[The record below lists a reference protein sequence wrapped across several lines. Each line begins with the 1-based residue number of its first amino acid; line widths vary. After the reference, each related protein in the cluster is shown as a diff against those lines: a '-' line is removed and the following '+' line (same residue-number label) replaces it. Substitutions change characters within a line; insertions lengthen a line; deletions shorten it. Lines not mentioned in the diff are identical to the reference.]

1 MSLFDFLK
9 KKNACQLLADPG
21 DSASQKYRHF
31 REMLSK
37 NDSILDGL
45 AALEQAY
52 YGGEP
57 FTMDTVRRTCL
68 GIGED
73 TFCMIKSLNELS
85 QQRHQGLYQ
94 AFDRVLKL
102 ALKELEPKPGTQY
115 GPLVLS
121 LSAIGEKMGWAADFS
136 NRQVSPAANLNRA
149 REGDEL
155 EFLLGGKASKLAQ
168 VRNVVGLPTPDGFVL
183 TTAAFHLFMQSSGLA
198 SWIAEEL
205 APVTPLDL
213 PDLETRSLRIRDAV
227 LKASF
232 PEEIIREL
240 ATALQQLAATTK
252 ENVLLAVRSSAV
264 GEDGAASFAGQYESV
279 LNVSPENLEAACR
292 QVFASKY
299 NPRAILYRLRHGLDD
314 ADVPMAALVLGMV
327 QSRTSGVLYTVD
339 PAAKTAGSMRLDVV
353 EGLGEKLVSGE
364 ALPSVFLLSR
374 EKSVISSRPEE
385 PLLSDSQ
392 ILDLG
397 KTGLALEEYFRAPQD
412 VEWCIDAE
420 GQLFIVQSRPL
431 GADDAVT
438 ISAQPELSEE
448 ELANLQIILIGGVA
462 ASPGAA
468 CGEIV
473 IVEGTVPESIPEGC
487 ILVARNAAP
496 ELAALMDRAGGI
508 ITAMGGA
515 ASHLASVAREMR
527 IPALFGVTGCPDI
540 FSPGQIVTLDA
551 SGTRVLQ
558 GQVES
563 LLFAS
568 KTKSLLVDS
577 PMHRRLRAALDHIS
591 PLTLTDPQS
600 ANFVPEGCE
609 TIHDI
614 VRYTHEKAMREMF
627 GLCENAEGA
636 ANVARLKAQIPLSLY
651 CVDLGGGL
659 REFLTTCDD
668 IKPEDLRSVPMCAIW
683 RGFTHPGITWSG
695 AVAIDAR
702 SFMSLMASS
711 VTTEG
716 GGTPGGDSYALLGSD
731 YMNLSARF
739 GYHFANIDS
748 FCGDA
753 DAKNHIK
760 VRFAGGAGTFSGKCL
775 RVTFLAKVLARLG
788 FTVDTAGDVLDASL
802 KGAPRRQT
810 EETLDQLGRLM
821 AVSRLLDMAI
831 TGQSEIDAMAA
842 AFFRGDYDL
851 LGQRQEN
858 PLPEFHLAVGD
869 WECLT
874 DETGAMVARQDGTR
888 WVPGLS
894 MSFANFMGRLSGQ
907 RYQRF
912 LDNVEAYF
920 YFPLAVAK
928 GSDME
933 DGRTSLK
940 VKPTAG
946 AIDQAGGLAFAIR
959 TAGTYLVLRI
969 NALEN
974 NLMLFAFK
982 DGRRSELASVHLP
995 IETGQWRELAVEVRG
1010 NAVTGFVD
1018 GKPYIIHHFDYTPRG
1033 LVGLWSKADSVV
1045 EFTDL
1050 RRKDNRSELAFL
1062 SHVPAITKTG
1072 EVMDKTISPAQLR
1085 SRIESGED
1093 FLLLD
1098 LRKQEDFDADPV
1110 LLQGAVK
1117 LDPSKVSTWED
1128 LVAGKPNTVLYCA
1141 RGGGISQSIQKH
1153 FEQKGMTVPY
1163 LEGGLA
1169 AWKNLE

>member
-1 MSLFDFLK
+1 MSLFGFLK
-9 KKNACQLLADPG
+9 KKNACQLLADP
-21 DSASQKYRHF
+21 DDRTAVKYRHF
-31 REMLSK
+31 KALLEQ
-37 NDSILDGL
+37 NDAVLDAL
-45 AALEQAY
+45 AALEQTY
-52 YGGEP
+52 YGGEV
-57 FTMDTVRRTCL
+57 FTSGAARQTVQT
-68 GIGED
+68 IGEA
-73 TFCMIKSLNELS
+73 TACMVRSLGSLAPNRHAGLDAA
-85 QQRHQGLYQ
+85 QQRILAQALAALDSPVEMEGAPLVQGLETVAPENAQ
-94 AFDRVLKL
+94 
-102 ALKELEPKPGTQY
+102 
-115 GPLVLS
+115 
-121 LSAIGEKMGWAADFS
+121 
-136 NRQVSPAANLNRA
+136 QV
-149 REGDEL
+149 
-155 EFLLGGKASKLAQ
+155 GGKAGNLAR
-168 VRNVVGLPTPDGFVL
+168 VHNALKLPTPDGFVV
-183 TTAAFHLFMQSSGLA
+183 TTVGFRAFMRHAGLDEYA
-198 SWIAEEL
+198 RTEL
-205 APVTPLDL
+205 ETISPLNLPELENRCKRIRQAILEADL
-213 PDLETRSLRIRDAV
+213 PGVLLTALDGALETLQH
-227 LKASF
+227 K
-232 PEEIIREL
+232 
-240 ATALQQLAATTK
+240 TAIPTLF
-252 ENVLLAVRSSAV
+252 AVRSSAV

-279 LNVSPENLEAACR
+279 LNVPFEHVGQALKE
-292 QVFASKY
+292 VFASKY
-299 NPRAILYRLRHGLDD
+299 TPRAVLYRLRWGLDD
-314 ADVPMAALVLGMV
+314 DDAPMAALVLTMV
-327 QSRTSGVLYTVD
+327 DSRVSGVLYTID
-339 PAAKTAGSMRLDVV
+339 PGADGGPAMRLDAVL
-353 EGLGEKLVSGE
+353 GLGDKLVSGE
-364 ALPSVFLLSR
+364 SR
-374 EKSVISSRPEE
+374 AVTTRIARSPLGVIASSDT
-385 PLLSDSQ
+385 PLLSDEVA
-392 ILDLG
+392 LELG
-397 KTGLALEEYFRAPQD
+397 RMGLLLEEYFESPQD
-412 VEWCIDAE
+412 VEWCLD
-420 GQLFIVQSRPL
+420 GQGRLVIVQSRPL
-431 GADDAVT
+431 DAPEET
-438 ISAQPELSEE
+438 PAQAATPENVELSGFPT
-448 ELANLQIILIGGVA
+448 LLSGGVRASAGA
-462 ASPGAA
+462 ASGPVLHVVGA
-468 CGEIV
+468 I
-473 IVEGTVPESIPEGC
+473 PETIPEGA
-487 ILVARNAAP
+487 ILVSVNAAP
-496 ELAALMDRAGGI
+496 ELAALLDRAGGI
-508 ITAMGGA
+508 VTAMGGA
-515 ASHLASVAREMR
+515 ASHLASVAREMG
-527 IPALFGVTGCPDI
+527 IPAIFAAPGCNELLKE
-540 FSPGQIVTLDA
+540 GQEVTLDA
-551 SGTRVLQ
+551 SNLRVLQ
-558 GQVES
+558 GRADA
-563 LLFAS
+563 LLTIS
-568 KTKSLLVDS
+568 GRPRSRMVDS
-577 PMHRRLRAALDHIS
+577 PMHLRLRAALDVIS
-591 PLTLTDPQS
+591 PLTLTDPD
-600 ANFVPEGCE
+600 ADTFAPAGCK
-609 TIHDI
+609 TLHDI

-636 ANVARLKAQIPLSLY
+636 ANVARLKAQIPLTLY

-668 IKPEDLRSVPMCAIW
+668 IKPEDLRSAPMCAIW

-702 SFMSLMASS
+702 SFMNLMASS

-869 WECLT
+869 WECVA
-874 DETGAMVARQDGTR
+874 DETGTRVARQDGTR
-888 WVPGLS
+888 WAPSLS
-894 MSFANFMGRLSGQ
+894 MSFAHFMGRLSGQ
-907 RYQRF
+907 KYQRF

-933 DGRTSLK
+933 DGRASLM

-995 IETGQWRELAVEVRG
+995 IETGQWRELAVEVQG

-1050 RRKDNRSELAFL
+1050 RRKDNRSELQFL
-1062 SHVPAITKTG
+1062 SH
-1072 EVMDKTISPAQLR
+1072 D
-1085 SRIESGED
+1085 
-1093 FLLLD
+1093 
-1098 LRKQEDFDADPV
+1098 
-1110 LLQGAVK
+1110 
-1117 LDPSKVSTWED
+1117 
-1128 LVAGKPNTVLYCA
+1128 
-1141 RGGGISQSIQKH
+1141 GG
-1153 FEQKGMTVPY
+1153 
-1163 LEGGLA
+1163 
-1169 AWKNLE
+1169 NN